1 MKNKMY
7 LETKVSTCT
16 ELERLVSKYL
26 KTFGR
31 LDSQEAK
38 RFWAVEINKGYVN
51 YIVLLE
57 YKGRVT
63 LDRSYNFIAAVY
75 GTDEKMVTRR
85 MNKLEKDLGLHFTEA
100 PELLGATLKE
110 SLDSHINKAN

>member
-16 ELERLVSKYL
+16 NLERLVSKCL

-38 RFWAVEINKGYVN
+38 RFWAVEINEGYTN

-57 YKGRVT
+57 YKGIT
-63 LDRSYNFIAAVY
+63 PPDRSYNFIAAVY
-75 GTDEKMVTRR
+75 GTDKEAVTQR
-85 MNKLEKDLGLHFTEA
+85 MDELERELGLSFIEA
-100 PELLGATLKE
+100 PKLLGATLKE